1 MRLSDPIPAL
11 PVAAIDA
18 ALDYYTTRF
27 GFTVPHHDGGFAIV
41 NRDDVYLHL
50 WEASDTGWR
59 LRDPEDLKEQPV
71 RTGAED
77 FIAGT
82 ASCRILVD
90 EVDALYSELA
100 AKGVLHPT
108 DRGEPEDTDYGTREF
123 ATLDL
128 DGNLLTFYRW
138 T

>member
-18 ALDYYTTRF
+18 ALDHYTARF
-27 GFTVPHHDGGFAIV
+27 GFSVPHHDAGFAII

-50 WEASDTGWR
+50 WAASDTAWR

-90 EVDALYSELA
+90 EVDALYTELA
-100 AKGVLHPT
+100 AADVLHPR
-108 DRGEPEDTDYGTREF
+108 DRGEPEDTDFGTREF

-128 DGNLLTFYRW
+128 DGNLLTFYTWR
-138 T
+138 